1 MQLKA
6 RVQFDQ
12 PYTHELV
19 KKSLKD
25 CSKFD
30 WIIEEN
36 ITNDSI
42 DEGDLIHL
50 QWLEY
55 ELINWDTLAS
65 RPTETL
71 ANSYCIRKGL
81 IRKSQMAYNLTKYMS
96 KNPESILK
104 DAIPETWLFELDH
117 IDYLDEAM
125 NEVFEVERDLADNE
139 GRESDR
145 KAFIIKPSMANKAA
159 GIHIFDTMEGLQ
171 ALFERTR
178 LDSDDQDD
186 DEVEEENENEEE
198 EEEEDYDEDDEEDL
212 SQIREW
218 VIQRYVQHP
227 LLLCGNR
234 KFHVRAYVLAVSNIQ
249 VYLYSDMLALFAL
262 KPFDEYDL
270 SDQLAHITNTCV
282 QTDQDTFV
290 ESDSVKLFWDLKN
303 QEGVTED
310 NLNSIFKQMQETLRD
325 IFDACTSEMTTFQ
338 AIPNAFELYGI
349 DFLIDKDMKVY
360 FLEANAFPDFKQ
372 TGNNLQHIIGDLFA
386 ETIQLAVDPFFEKNI
401 VDASLSEE
409 ASNKP
414 SHNRFVKVFERQLL
428 GPH

>member
-186 DEVEEENENEEE
+186 DEVE
-198 EEEEDYDEDDEEDL
+198 
-212 SQIREW
+212 RM
-218 VIQRYVQHP
+218 RMRMRR
-227 LLLCGNR
+227 R
-234 KFHVRAYVLAVSNIQ
+234 KKRRIMMRTTKRTSVKFANGSS
-249 VYLYSDMLALFAL
+249 SDMCNTHYFYAEIENSMFVLTFWLYPTFKYTSTAICSHFSPSSRSMNMTYPTSWPTSQTPVSRLIKTHLL
-262 KPFDEYDL
+262 KV
-270 SDQLAHITNTCV
+270 I
-282 QTDQDTFV
+282 
-290 ESDSVKLFWDLKN
+290 
-303 QEGVTED
+303 
-310 NLNSIFKQMQETLRD
+310 R
-325 IFDACTSEMTTFQ
+325 
-338 AIPNAFELYGI
+338 
-349 DFLIDKDMKVY
+349 
-360 FLEANAFPDFKQ
+360 
-372 TGNNLQHIIGDLFA
+372 
-386 ETIQLAVDPFFEKNI
+386 
-401 VDASLSEE
+401 
-409 ASNKP
+409 
-414 SHNRFVKVFERQLL
+414 
-428 GPH
+428 